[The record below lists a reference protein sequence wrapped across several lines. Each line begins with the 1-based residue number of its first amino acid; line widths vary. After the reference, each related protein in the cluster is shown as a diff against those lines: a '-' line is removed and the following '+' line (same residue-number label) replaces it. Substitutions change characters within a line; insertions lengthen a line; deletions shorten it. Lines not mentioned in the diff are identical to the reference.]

1 MNEKIVNARLKENV
15 EKVKQLLTDFAQK
28 QDNSAIE
35 TEHLIVAIEKLY
47 RALAV
52 NKFVL
57 ENKEISGDLNVH
69 LKIMDTVAKQEEAKI
84 ETVPSPKNDTLIEEP
99 VIVKIEPIVEVKQ
112 EVVNTIKEEP
122 VVKKIP
128 ELQPNAS
135 IEEITAHTIT
145 TTKAA
150 KRLEIGIN
158 DKFRMI
164 NELFAQSNVE
174 YTTAIEQLNVC
185 SSLEEAENYLNNLK
199 ALYNWKSESPIVKTI
214 YALNQKRFA

>member
-1 MNEKIVNARLKENV
+1 MNARLKENV

-35 TEHLIVAIEKLY
+35 TEHLLVAIEKLY

-84 ETVPSPKNDTLIEEP
+84 ETVPSPKNDTIIEEP

-122 VVKKIP
+122 VVEKIP

-185 SSLEEAENYLNNLK
+185 SSLEESETYLNSLK